1 MSYNPYGIGNTLNFN
16 NTYNTMNNFAIEN
29 QSNHWI
35 DYKDDYSISKNSS
48 DHSVDNVNDDDPFD
62 LDDDDIIDNDFDDN
76 FLEEKKIVIKNSS
89 NYNFNNNNFNLPF
102 NTINNNMFQFNQPSF
117 YNNNSNINLN
127 SNMNYNNNNFI
138 NQKFSPPNDID
149 KLNIANKVL
158 KQANNELR
166 NENKVLEVE
175 LKNYESQTKNLSKTN
190 SIFSK
195 FDQNLQT
202 FIYNLKD
209 NLKQMI
215 DKNLELMDSITSI
228 EEQSN
233 KIKKENQDLFSKY
246 GDQIISIENSS
257 RKNAE
262 IEISNL
268 QNEKNIIIYQDNY
281 NELNDYLEKLKLQL
295 DNLKS
300 KENDLNLLKESC
312 EQRRND
318 NNDLIKKLKNTIK
331 SLNGVNESNLI
342 KGKDNNLQFDTDD
355 NNLYSKDSQIKK
367 LNDIILKITED
378 QKKISEINEKMK
390 MQIDN
395 KFEDKK
401 DLLIKEKN
409 Y

>member
-1 MSYNPYGIGNTLNFN
+1 MSYNPYGIGNTLNYT
-16 NTYNTMNNFAIEN
+16 NTYNKMNNYIIAN
-29 QSNHWI
+29 QSNHWM

-48 DHSVDNVNDDDPFD
+48 DHSVDNVNDDDPFE
-62 LDDDDIIDNDFDDN
+62 LDDDDIFQNDSDNDY
-76 FLEEKKIVIKNSS
+76 LEEKKIIIKNSS
-89 NYNFNNNNFNLPF
+89 NFNNNNFNLPF
-102 NTINNNMFQFNQPSF
+102 NTMNNNNMFQFNQPSF
-117 YNNNSNINLN
+117 YNNNSNVNLN
-127 SNMNYNNNNFI
+127 MNISNNNLI
-138 NQKFSPPNDID
+138 NKKFSPPNDID

-202 FIYNLKD
+202 FMYNLKD

-228 EEQSN
+228 EEESN
-233 KIKKENQDLFSKY
+233 KIKRENQDLFSKY
-246 GDQIISIENSS
+246 GDQLISIENSS

-268 QNEKNIIIYQDNY
+268 QNEKNIIINQDNY

-295 DNLKS
+295 DSLKS

-390 MQIDN
+390 M
-395 KFEDKK
+395 K
-401 DLLIKEKN
+401 IK
-409 Y
+409 